1 MGMLASPSG
10 VEDLTGREQL
20 RIIYDEMPSEIT
32 NSIKFAIVLTKIA
45 ERDVVDVIDAV
56 ILIGR
61 EINRDPLKN
70 LTEKQG
76 EAINH
81 FLAIL
86 KQFCPPLRDTSS
98 RNMVSAQTMYQ

>member
-32 NSIKFAIVLTKIA
+32 NSIKFERVLTKIA
-45 ERDVVDVIDAV
+45 KRDVVDVINAV
-56 ILIGR
+56 IFIGG
-61 EINRDPLKN
+61 EINCDPLKN
-70 LTEKQG
+70 LTEKQV
-76 EAINH
+76 EAIKH

-86 KQFCPPLRDTSS
+86 KQFRPSLRGTSS
-98 RNMVSAQTMYQ
+98 RNMVSAQTMY